1 MPPREWRLYVDDIL
15 ASIARIE
22 EYTHGLEFEEFE
34 RDSMRVEAV
43 LHNFMIIGEA
53 ASRISPELQRRFPSV
68 PWPKMRAMRNV
79 IVHGYFAV
87 ELEVVWGTVRNNLPA
102 LVPEL
107 QAALADEGD
116 TLRIETER
124 EASGS

>member
-1 MPPREWRLYVDDIL
+1 VPPREWRLYIDDIL

-34 RDSMRVEAV
+34 RDLMRVEAV

-87 ELEVVWGTVRNNLPA
+87 ELEVVWGTARTNLPA

-107 QAALADEGD
+107 QAALADEG
-116 TLRIETER
+116 ETT
-124 EASGS
+124 